1 MEQKS
6 YILITGSSSGMG
18 REIAVQL
25 SSRYN
30 IIINGRDRERLL
42 QTIESCD
49 GNNSHLIWQY
59 DLANLEAIEESFIKF
74 MEENNCVISNFVHS
88 AGYMKTIPLKM
99 INAEL
104 FQTTFNI
111 NTISA
116 AILTK
121 LLMKKKVN
129 HGMLKSIV
137 FISSNISNFGAK
149 AFSAY
154 AASKAATDGLMRCL
168 AVELAPEVRVNSV
181 LPGGLRTGMTE
192 HMYENTELIERMNST
207 YPLGPGKTRDI
218 YSAVNFL
225 LSDDARWITGHQL
238 VVDGGRTINIT
249 G

>member
-1 MEQKS
+1 MVN
-6 YILITGSSSGMG
+6 T
-18 REIAVQL
+18 
-25 SSRYN
+25 
-30 IIINGRDRERLL
+30 
-42 QTIESCD
+42 
-49 GNNSHLIWQY
+49 
-59 DLANLEAIEESFIKF
+59 
-74 MEENNCVISNFVHS
+74 
-88 AGYMKTIPLKM
+88 
-99 INAEL
+99 EL

-116 AILTK
+116 ALLTK
-121 LLMKKKVN
+121 VLMKKKVN

-168 AVELAPEVRVNSV
+168 AVELAPDVRVNSV

-192 HMYENTELIERMNST
+192 HLYENTELIERMNNT
-207 YPLGPGKTRDI
+207 YPLGPGKTGDI
-218 YSAVNFL
+218 YAAVNFL
-225 LSDDARWITGHQL
+225 LSDEARWITGHQL